1 VALKAVVKYLNGLD
15 LKTTKQLGLG
25 CDPTKGAVI
34 ASILYLKVHD
44 GFRCLL
50 GDVFLTTHL
59 PRMRDY
65 MITHGKKPKQHKQ
78 TPLWAP
84 CRLQT
89 YFCNK
94 HRIDY
99 FVVAEEGD
107 QAAAHA
113 LPSQIIGTDGTNS
126 APTAAETEYYDKL
139 EEDYSCV
146 MADLMEQAEVVRGF
160 GDS

>member
-1 VALKAVVKYLNGLD
+1 LKAAAKYLNGLD

-65 MITHGKKPKQHKQ
+65 MITHGKRMEMDRFTRQSRPVTLSFWLSWLVIQVGILSK
-78 TPLWAP
+78 
-84 CRLQT
+84 
-89 YFCNK
+89 
-94 HRIDY
+94 
-99 FVVAEEGD
+99 
-107 QAAAHA
+107 
-113 LPSQIIGTDGTNS
+113 
-126 APTAAETEYYDKL
+126 
-139 EEDYSCV
+139 SCTSS
-146 MADLMEQAEVVRGF
+146 DLNECVSV
-160 GDS
+160 